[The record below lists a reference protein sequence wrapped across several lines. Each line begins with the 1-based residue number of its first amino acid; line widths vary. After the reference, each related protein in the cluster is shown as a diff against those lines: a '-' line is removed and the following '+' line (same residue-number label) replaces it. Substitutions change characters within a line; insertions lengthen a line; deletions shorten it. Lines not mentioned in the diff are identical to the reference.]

1 MGSGKTT
8 VGRLLAARTGRDF
21 VDLDREVAWRARLT
35 IPEIFARHGEE
46 RFRELEQ
53 EALLE
58 AVGRGEPCVIAC
70 GGGAVLLP
78 ANRAA
83 LREAT
88 TVFLREDVR
97 SLYERTRGA
106 DRPLRSG
113 TREGFERRYAERLP
127 LYEAVADCE
136 VDGEG
141 RPASE
146 VAEKVAGCLLTS

>member
-21 VDLDREVAWRARLT
+21 VDLDREISKKAGLT
-35 IPEIFARHGEE
+35 IPEIFVRHGEE
-46 RFRELEQ
+46 RFRDLEQ
-53 EALLE
+53 ETLRDAIDRDE
-58 AVGRGEPCVIAC
+58 ACVLAC
-70 GGGAVLLP
+70 GGGAVLLA

-83 LREAT
+83 LRETT
-88 TVFLREDVR
+88 TVFLREDIR

-136 VDGEG
+136 VNGEG

-146 VAEKVAGCLLTS
+146 VAEEVAGCLPTS